1 MKRIAML
8 LVIAMLLALFGCA
21 KRPAEETPEPP
32 APGETAVTVQE
43 EPEAKPKPE
52 IKPTAVREPEVVTPK
67 APAAEPEKPETKTAE
82 KQQTA
87 PVEKPKAEPVKPQSE
102 TAAKPQTSSQQPATP
117 KEEMPATESTPEPV
131 PEPKPEP
138 EPEIE
143 PKPQPVIDTGALAS
157 AGRSYASSL
166 GFSVDTSLN
175 LGNASYFPGDRIRL
189 DSMNSGYS
197 IVCSDVQVTYDSLM
211 YADGSIDG
219 TRLNV
224 LVTDDGGGIYTV
236 WVLYG

>member
-21 KRPAEETPEPP
+21 KRPAEEVPEPP
-32 APGETAVTVQE
+32 APEETAVTAQE
-43 EPEAKPKPE
+43 EPEAELKPE

-87 PVEKPKAEPVKPQSE
+87 PVEKPKNEPVKPQTE
-102 TAAKPQTSSQQPATP
+102 APAKPQNAAPQPTTP
-117 KEEMPATESTPEPV
+117 KEETPAPEPT
-131 PEPKPEP
+131 PEP
-138 EPEIE
+138 EPEGE
-143 PKPQPVIDTGALAS
+143 PEPEPEPEPQPVIDTAALAS
-157 AGRSYASSL
+157 AGQSYASSL

>member
-1 MKRIAML
+1 MKRIALL

-21 KRPAEETPEPP
+21 ERPAEEVPEPP
-32 APGETAVTVQE
+32 APEETAVTVQE
-43 EPEAKPKPE
+43 ELEAEPKSV
-52 IKPTAVREPEVVTPK
+52 IKPTAVREPEAVTPK
-67 APAAEPEKPETKTAE
+67 APAAEPEKPDTKISE

-87 PVEKPKAEPVKPQSE
+87 PVEKPKSVPV
-102 TAAKPQTSSQQPATP
+102 KPQTSSQQPTVA
-117 KEEMPATESTPEPV
+117 KEEQPASEPT
-131 PEPKPEP
+131 PEP
-138 EPEIE
+138 EPEPE
-143 PKPQPVIDTGALAS
+143 PEAEPEPEPQPVIDTGALAS

-166 GFSVDTSLN
+166 GFTVDTSLN

>member
-1 MKRIAML
+1 MKKIAML
-8 LVIAMLLALFGCA
+8 LVIAMLLALLGCA
-21 KRPAEETPEPP
+21 KEKPAEKTPEPP
-32 APGETAVTVQE
+32 APEETAVTVQE
-43 EPEAKPKPE
+43 EPEAEPKPE
-52 IKPTAVREPEVVTPK
+52 IKPTAVREPEAVTPK
-67 APAAEPEKPETKTAE
+67 VPAAEPEKSAE
-82 KQQTA
+82 KKQTTPA
-87 PVEKPKAEPVKPQSE
+87 EKPKAEPVKPQSDSQVKLQT
-102 TAAKPQTSSQQPATP
+102 TAPQQPAP
-117 KEEMPATESTPEPV
+117 KEETLSPEPTSE

-138 EPEIE
+138 EPEPE
-143 PKPQPVIDTGALAS
+143 PEPQPVIDSGALAS

-166 GFSVDTSLN
+166 GFTVDTSLN